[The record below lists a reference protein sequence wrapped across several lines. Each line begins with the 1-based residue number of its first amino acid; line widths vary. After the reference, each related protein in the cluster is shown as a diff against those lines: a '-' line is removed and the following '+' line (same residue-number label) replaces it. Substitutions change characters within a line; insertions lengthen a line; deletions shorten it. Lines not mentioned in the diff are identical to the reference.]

1 MVFIV
6 SMYKDYQQIL
16 FPTITESLT
25 KSQTFSPDWSE
36 LDLNI
41 RVELLN
47 EEKIWFLRAVCVIT

>member
-6 SMYKDYQQIL
+6 SMYKDYQQTL
-16 FPTITESLT
+16 FPIITESLT

-47 EEKIWFLRAVCVIT
+47 EEKIWFSRAVCGIT